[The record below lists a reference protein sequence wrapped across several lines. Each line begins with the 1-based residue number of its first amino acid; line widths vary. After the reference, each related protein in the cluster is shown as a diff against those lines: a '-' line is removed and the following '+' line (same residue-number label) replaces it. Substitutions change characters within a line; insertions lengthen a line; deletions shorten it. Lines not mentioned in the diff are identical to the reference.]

1 MLFYYRSHALF
12 KNICCGKRFSIFLY
26 FINVKLPMYLHY
38 EVKIRTEKYYTW
50 GEFLYIPRHTAVIF
64 DLGTSLCCHKPEDL

>member
-12 KNICCGKRFSIFLY
+12 KNICCGKTLPIFLY

-38 EVKIRTEKYYTW
+38 ELKIRTEKYYT
-50 GEFLYIPRHTAVIF
+50 
-64 DLGTSLCCHKPEDL
+64 